1 MQGVLKLFP
10 TYFGV
15 FVDARGRAGG
25 LGLLWDKKVTLTLL
39 SYSLHHMDAIVQLE
53 GTGDTWRFTGM
64 YGWAEAQY
72 KGRTGE
78 MIADLK
84 THVDLPWLV
93 GGDLNE
99 IFYHSEK
106 RGGPPKTQTHIDSFR
121 DAFVENGLFDLG
133 YTGYDYTWCRRQD
146 GTVVVE
152 ERLDRFFA
160 TVEWS
165 LCFPEASVL
174 HIDSDISYHL
184 PILLKCYKRK
194 PQF

>member
-15 FVDARGRAGG
+15 FVDARGRVGG

-93 GGDLNE
+93 GGDLNK
-99 IFYHSEK
+99 IF
-106 RGGPPKTQTHIDSFR
+106 
-121 DAFVENGLFDLG
+121 L
-133 YTGYDYTWCRRQD
+133 
-146 GTVVVE
+146 
-152 ERLDRFFA
+152 
-160 TVEWS
+160 S
-165 LCFPEASVL
+165 L
-174 HIDSDISYHL
+174 
-184 PILLKCYKRK
+184 
-194 PQF
+194 